1 LCVRPDRH
9 LPVLRRKQKSSEAQ
23 AIMIWPRIS
32 RTVVSVVSAVLL
44 TAGSAGFPLASLAE
58 QPAWRVTAQSLPGR
72 VGNDDTAGYL
82 VRISNGQRGNI
93 SALSLHAATPS
104 GTTFLSASPSAG
116 SCTGSG
122 PLSCTLGALAKGA
135 SVTVLAVYRTPAT
148 GPRLTVTFE
157 ATATR
162 ASTNDNPGTN
172 HVDVQQKE
180 GVTVL
185 SSNPEFG
192 GRFVF
197 DESQLDVFNDQE
209 IGGTNQHAT
218 MVHAPTTG
226 IPVTV
231 KDTNA
236 DAGCPTE
243 LACFGKASEIHVA
256 GGTVFPDGFL
266 VTVTFGPG
274 ELPLVWGEGGPSPI
288 TAADLDIWHQLDDLS
303 GAPIYRCPTGGAAS
317 ITAVAPSPGD
327 LPCFT
332 AEDRYGG
339 GITAFV
345 WLTENGNIKGY

>member
-1 LCVRPDRH
+1 MMIRPRV
-9 LPVLRRKQKSSEAQ
+9 P
-23 AIMIWPRIS
+23 
-32 RTVVSVVSAVLL
+32 RTVASLVTAVILAVGA
-44 TAGSAGFPLASLAE
+44 AGIPVASLAE
-58 QPAWRVTAQSLPGR
+58 GSAWNVAVQSLPAR
-72 VGNDDTAGYL
+72 VTSGDTAAYL

-93 SALSLHAATPS
+93 LSLSLQAPTPTGATLLAATPS
-104 GTTFLSASPSAG
+104 AGT
-116 SCTGSG
+116 CTGSG

-135 SVTVLAVYRTPAT
+135 SVTVLAVYRTPST
-148 GPRLTVTFE
+148 GSALAVTFE

-162 ASTNDNPGTN
+162 AAGPGNAGGN
-172 HVDVQQKE
+172 HVDIQQRE
-180 GVTVL
+180 GMTAL
-185 SSNPEFG
+185 SSNPNFA

-209 IGGTNQHAT
+209 IGGANQHAT

-236 DAGCPTE
+236 DAGCPSE

-274 ELPLVWGEGGPSPI
+274 ELPLVWGEGGPYPI

-303 GAPIYRCPTGGAAS
+303 GAPVYRCPTGGGAS
-317 ITAVAPSPGD
+317 LTAVAPDPGD

-345 WLTENGNIKGY
+345 WLTENGFIKGY